1 MYWER
6 TGTGHRPSP
15 YGPRFYRT
23 ATRRTPNGSHDSLAY
38 DTSET
43 YYSAPPATGG
53 ETHQEWA
60 RPAPT
65 PSRRDTGARARRGP
79 PYTTGRRG
87 CPTPTTDPFLYRRPV
102 DPPPTTHTP

>member
-53 ETHQEWA
+53 YTHPGGT
-60 RPAPT
+60 RPAAA
-65 PSRRDTGARARRGP
+65 PSPRDTRAHAAGGQPYPTARRGP
-79 PYTTGRRG
+79 TTRQPRLFSYG
-87 CPTPTTDPFLYRRPV
+87 PPP
-102 DPPPTTHTP
+102 DPPPLYPPP